1 MLDFGG
7 SLDNFLDAVLTFVN
21 EVLNGVFGWLADF
34 FNGITV
40 TF

>member
-7 SLDNFLDAVLTFVN
+7 SLDNFLDAVFTFVN

-34 FNGITV
+34 FAGFTIT
-40 TF
+40 F